1 MAQITVQALTT
12 AGLTHTLTAAQATG
26 DYFVNDGH
34 SIILVQSSV
43 GTTNS
48 VHITSEYSPVPKG
61 LTTAAIVVG
70 VSANAEVKIGFIGQ
84 TEYNDSDNL
93 VHISY
98 TTETSVNAGSVLWA
112 PEVEWRSGTD
122 WVLGKTGL
130 QIAVISVT

>member
-1 MAQITVQALTT
+1 MAEITVQELTT
-12 AGLTHTLTAAQATG
+12 AGLKHTLTAAHATG

-34 SIILVQSSV
+34 SIIVVQSSV

-61 LTTAAIVVG
+61 LTTAAVVVG
-70 VSANAEVKIGFIGQ
+70 VSANAEVKVGFIGQ
-84 TEYNDSDNL
+84 NEYNDSDNL

-98 TTETSVNAGSVLWA
+98 TTDTSVNADSVRWS
-112 PEVEWRSGTD
+112 PEVEWRDGTE
-122 WVLGKTGL
+122 WRLVLTGL